1 MRCSSVRPR
10 NYHHPD
16 LFAQQGRHRDAF
28 YFWSGWS
35 GDDKR
40 DCPTFICRPK
50 VRTGDVMSGAG
61 AGGRGRAAYIYILRF
76 CRTRCNGPAQT
87 KFPLQIRYIVE
98 GNGKRM
104 KLPEAYFP
112 FRSPHFQNGFP
123 YPLMFRKY
131 RGFATEWVLP
141 IN

>member
-1 MRCSSVRPR
+1 MKCPPALCKEG
-10 NYHHPD
+10 HHPN

-61 AGGRGRAAYIYILRF
+61 GAGLHTGIGGQVDSDVESKFLKLLHLRV
-76 CRTRCNGPAQT
+76 C
-87 KFPLQIRYIVE
+87 LQNE
-98 GNGKRM
+98 TGKDSG
-104 KLPEAYFP
+104 KTFY
-112 FRSPHFQNGFP
+112 S
-123 YPLMFRKY
+123 LM
-131 RGFATEWVLP
+131 
-141 IN
+141 